1 MIAVR
6 PMMQEDVADVCRI
19 LNEIIEIGGTTAFET
34 PFSEALFA
42 QVYLNGAEKIC
53 CHVALDEQGEVAGFQ
68 WLGTNDDLPDD
79 CADIATFTRREPVL
93 KGAGR
98 ALFSET
104 TTQATALGFNT
115 LNATIRAD
123 NRLGLS
129 YYDKM
134 GFRDYSVAYAVALN
148 DGTSVDRISKRYEL
162 KKDTAC

>member
-6 PMMQEDVADVCRI
+6 PMMPEDVAVACRI
-19 LNEIIEIGGTTAFET
+19 LNEIIAIGGTTAFET

-42 QVYLNGAEKIC
+42 QVYLNGADKIC
-53 CHVALDEQGEVAGFQ
+53 CHVALDEQGAVAGFQ
-68 WLGTNDDLPDD
+68 WLGTNENLPED

-104 TTQATALGFNT
+104 TTYAAALGFSA

-123 NRLGLS
+123 NRQGLS

-134 GFRDYSVAYAVALN
+134 GFRDYSVTYAVSLQ
-148 DGTSVDRISKRYEL
+148 DGTPVDRISKRFEL
-162 KKDTAC
+162 KKETTC

>member
-6 PMMQEDVADVCRI
+6 PMMPEDVATACRI
-19 LNEIIEIGGTTAFET
+19 LNDIIEIGGSTAFEI

-42 QVYLNGAEKIC
+42 QIYLDGADKIC

-68 WLGTNDDLPDD
+68 WLGIHEDLPTD

-98 ALFSET
+98 ALFAET
-104 TTQATALGFNT
+104 SKHAAALGFAQI
-115 LNATIRAD
+115 NATIRAD
-123 NRLGLS
+123 NRMGLS

-134 GFRDYSVAYAVALN
+134 GFRDYAVDYGRPLR
-148 DGTSVDRISKRYEL
+148 DGTPVDRITKRFDLRKGE
-162 KKDTAC
+162 TC